1 VSLSIPFGKRSVR
14 TYASNTSGYTRFGAN
29 YNERVGDRLN
39 YSLNAERN
47 TRDQSNAVSTQA
59 AATSR
64 IAQVNLGFSDTG
76 KRARSYYAGASGGV
90 VLHANGVTLSP
101 YPVQDTFGIV
111 SVSGVSN
118 VKINTPQGPV
128 WTDLWGRAVVPR
140 LSAYSSNRVEVVT
153 GTLPRNVDIGNGF
166 HQVDPGR
173 GSVNRIDFELTRVRR
188 VLLNARDSD
197 GNPLPSG
204 TYVLDGRQQ
213 YVGMVLEQGK
223 VFLNNGAGTDALTVA
238 LPDGRQCVLQYTLP
252 EQARPGTLF
261 ESADARCTFQ

>member
-1 VSLSIPFGKRSVR
+1 MERDLSPRRDTRYYGSRAYDRPDNTYYVSLSIPFGKRSVR

-47 TRDQSNAVSTQA
+47 TRDRSNAVSGQA

-76 KRARSYYAGASGGV
+76 KRARSYYGGASGGV

-111 SVSGVSN
+111 SASGVSN

-128 WTDLWGRAVVPR
+128 WTDLWGVPWC
-140 LSAYSSNRVEVVT
+140 RVFPHTAAIVW
-153 GTLPRNVDIGNGF
+153 R
-166 HQVDPGR
+166 
-173 GSVNRIDFELTRVRR
+173 
-188 VLLNARDSD
+188 
-197 GNPLPSG
+197 
-204 TYVLDGRQQ
+204 
-213 YVGMVLEQGK
+213 
-223 VFLNNGAGTDALTVA
+223 
-238 LPDGRQCVLQYTLP
+238 
-252 EQARPGTLF
+252 
-261 ESADARCTFQ
+261 